1 MVQDNPFSEPE
12 DNDRTVI
19 RPSPGGRKPAASSP
33 PQASAEPPPFFDA
46 PPEPIA
52 ASADGAE
59 APPRVGINP
68 LAAAAAPLLDLVGRL
83 RNTARPPDSGDLR
96 ERAIAGMR
104 QFEQDARA
112 TGLPAEQ
119 LRAAHYAL
127 CATIDDVVLNTP
139 WGSQGPWST
148 SSLIATFHRE
158 VGSGDR
164 FFQLMERLQ
173 KEPGKFKETL
183 ELMHLCISLGF
194 QGRYRLSPR
203 GPAELE
209 RTREGLYALIAGQRP
224 PAEREL
230 SPSWRGLDA
239 RWRPPGRAVPLWV
252 IGALALA
259 LMGGLYAWFAF
270 SLNSRSD
277 AVFAALNA
285 VPPLS
290 QPALARVAPPPPPP
304 PPPPPEAGPD
314 QITRIRTF
322 LAPEIRDGLVA
333 VVATPQT
340 VIVRIKATG
349 MFGSGSATVSTRFV
363 PILERIGSALKNEP
377 GNVMV
382 LGHSDN
388 QPIRTVQ
395 FPSNW
400 HLSQARADAA
410 LVPLGRGIGDPGRLK
425 AEGKADAEPIADN
438 STAEGREQNRR
449 IELVLP
455 REELVRR

>member
-1 MVQDNPFSEPE
+1 MVQDNPFAEP
-12 DNDRTVI
+12 DDGDRTVI
-19 RPSPGGRKPAASSP
+19 RPSPGGRRPAP
-33 PQASAEPPPFFDA
+33 PAETAPGPAFAAPSEPSGPAVGSAETLPQ
-46 PPEPIA
+46 
-52 ASADGAE
+52 
-59 APPRVGINP
+59 VGINP
-68 LAAAAAPLLDLVGRL
+68 LAAAAAPLLDLIGRL

-96 ERAIAGMR
+96 ERAVAAMR

-112 TGLPAEQ
+112 TGLAPEQ

-139 WGSQGPWST
+139 WGSQGPWNT
-148 SSLIATFHRE
+148 ASLIATFHRE

-164 FFQLMERLQ
+164 FFQLLERLQ

-209 RTREGLYALIAGQRP
+209 RVREGLYAVIAGQRP

-230 SPSWRGLDA
+230 SPRWRGLLS
-239 RWRPPGRAVPLWV
+239 RWRPPGRAIPLWV

-270 SLNSRSD
+270 SLNGRSD
-277 AVFAALNA
+277 AVFASLNA
-285 VPPLS
+285 VPPLT
-290 QPALARVAPPPPPP
+290 QPALARIAPPPPPP

-340 VIVRIKATG
+340 IIVRIKVTG
-349 MFGSGSATVSTRFV
+349 MFGSGSATVTQRFV
-363 PILERIGSALKNEP
+363 PILERIGSALKDEP
-377 GNVMV
+377 GAVMV
-382 LGHSDN
+382 LGHSDS

-400 HLSQARADAA
+400 HLSQARAEAA
-410 LVPLGRGIGDPGRLK
+410 MAPLGRGIGDASRLK
-425 AEGKADAEPIADN
+425 AEGRADAEPIADN
-438 STAEGREQNRR
+438 ATAEGREQNRR

>member
-1 MVQDNPFSEPE
+1 MAQDNPFAEPE
-12 DNDRTVI
+12 DGDRTVI
-19 RPSPGGRKPAASSP
+19 RPSPGGKRPAAAPP
-33 PQASAEPPPFFDA
+33 PQEEALPPVFA
-46 PPEPIA
+46 AAPEPVGA
-52 ASADGAE
+52 MADGAE
-59 APPRVGINP
+59 VPPQIGVNP

-96 ERAIAGMR
+96 ERAIAGLR
-104 QFEQDARA
+104 RFEQDARA
-112 TGLPAEQ
+112 TGLSTEQ

-127 CATIDDVVLNTP
+127 CATLDDVVLNTP
-139 WGSQGPWST
+139 WGSQGPWS
-148 SSLIATFHRE
+148 SASLIATFHRE

-164 FFQLMERLQ
+164 FFQLLERLQ
-173 KEPGKFKETL
+173 KEPGKFRETL

-209 RTREGLYALIAGQRP
+209 RIREGLYAVIANQRP
-224 PAEREL
+224 LAEREL
-230 SPSWRGLDA
+230 SPCWRGLAA

-252 IGALALA
+252 VASLALA
-259 LMGGLYAWFAF
+259 LMGGLYAFFAF
-270 SLNSRSD
+270 SLNARSD

-285 VPPLS
+285 VPPLT

-304 PPPPPEAGPD
+304 PPPPPEARLD
-314 QITRIRTF
+314 QVTRIRGF
-322 LAPEIRDGLVA
+322 LAPEIRDGIVA

-340 VIVRIKATG
+340 IVVRIRAAG
-349 MFGSGSATVSTRFV
+349 MFASGSATVSTRFG
-363 PILERIGSALKNEP
+363 PILERIGSALKDEP
-377 GNVMV
+377 GAVMV

-388 QPIRTVQ
+388 QPIRSVR

-400 HLSQARADAA
+400 HLSQARAEAA
-410 LVPLGRGIGDPGRLK
+410 LVPLGTGVGDPARLK
-425 AEGKADAEPIADN
+425 AEGRGDAEPIADN

-455 REELVRR
+455 REELLRR

>member
-1 MVQDNPFSEPE
+1 MVQDNPFAEPE
-12 DNDRTVI
+12 DGDRTVI
-19 RPSPGGRKPAASSP
+19 RPSPGGRRPAA
-33 PQASAEPPPFFDA
+33 PPP
-46 PPEPIA
+46 
-52 ASADGAE
+52 E
-59 APPRVGINP
+59 APPGGAFPAQPEPAGQAAGSAEAMPKVGINP
-68 LAAAAAPLLDLVGRL
+68 LVAAAAPLLDLVGRL

-96 ERAIAGMR
+96 ERAVAAMR
-104 QFEQDARA
+104 QFEADARA
-112 TGLPAEQ
+112 TGLAPEQ

-127 CATIDDVVLNTP
+127 CATLDDVVLNTP
-139 WGSQGPWST
+139 WGSQGPWNT
-148 SSLIATFHRE
+148 ASLIATFHRE

-164 FFQLMERLQ
+164 FFQLLERLQ

-209 RTREGLYALIAGQRP
+209 RVREGLYAVIAAQRP

-230 SPSWRGLDA
+230 SPRWRGLA
-239 RWRPPGRAVPLWV
+239 APWRPPGRAVPLWV
-252 IGALALA
+252 VGAVALA

-270 SLNSRSD
+270 SLNNRSD
-277 AVFAALNA
+277 QVFAALNA
-285 VPPLS
+285 VPPLA

-322 LAPEIRDGLVA
+322 LAPEIRDGLVS
-333 VVATPQT
+333 VVGTPQT
-340 VIVRIKATG
+340 IVVRIKVTG
-349 MFGSGSATVSTRFV
+349 MFGSGSATVTQRFI
-363 PILERIGSALKNEP
+363 PILERIGSALRDEP
-377 GNVMV
+377 GAVMV
-382 LGHSDN
+382 LGHSDS

-400 HLSQARADAA
+400 HLSQARAEAA
-410 LVPLGRGIGDPGRLK
+410 LVPLGRGIGDPARLK
-425 AEGKADAEPIADN
+425 AEGRADAEPIADN
-438 STAEGREQNRR
+438 ATAEGREQNRR

>member
-1 MVQDNPFSEPE
+1 MAQDNPFAEP
-12 DNDRTVI
+12 DDGDRTVI
-19 RPSPGGRKPAASSP
+19 RPSPGGRRPAA
-33 PQASAEPPPFFDA
+33 APPPENAPLPAFDA
-46 PPEPIA
+46 APEPIG
-52 ASADGAE
+52 SPADGAE
-59 APPRVGINP
+59 APPRIGVNP

-96 ERAIAGMR
+96 ERAIAALR
-104 QFEQDARA
+104 QFEQDARP
-112 TGLPAEQ
+112 TGLAPEQ

-127 CATIDDVVLNTP
+127 CATLDDVVLNTP
-139 WGSQGPWST
+139 WGSQGPWSNA
-148 SSLIATFHRE
+148 SLIATFHRE

-164 FFQLMERLQ
+164 FFQLLERLQ
-173 KEPGKFKETL
+173 KEPAKFRETL

-194 QGRYRLSPR
+194 QGRYRLSAR

-209 RTREGLYALIAGQRP
+209 RTREGLYALIANQRP

-230 SPSWRGLDA
+230 SPRWRGLDA
-239 RWRPPGRAVPLWV
+239 PWRPPGRAGPLWV
-252 IGALALA
+252 VGSLALA

-270 SLNSRSD
+270 SLNARSD

-285 VPPLS
+285 VPPLA

-304 PPPPPEAGPD
+304 PPPPPEAKPD
-314 QITRIRTF
+314 QVTRIRTF
-322 LAPEIRDGLVA
+322 LAAEIRDGLVA

-340 VIVRIKATG
+340 IIVRIKATG
-349 MFGSGSATVSTRFV
+349 IFASGSASVSARFV
-363 PILERIGSALKNEP
+363 PILERIGSALKDEP
-377 GNVMV
+377 GAVMV

-388 QPIRTVQ
+388 QPIRSVR

-400 HLSQARADAA
+400 HLSQARAEAA
-410 LVPLGRGIGDPGRLK
+410 LVPLGAGIGDPTRLK
-425 AEGKADAEPIADN
+425 AEGRGDAEPIADN
-438 STAEGREQNRR
+438 ATAEGREQNRR

>member
-1 MVQDNPFSEPE
+1 M
-12 DNDRTVI
+12 
-19 RPSPGGRKPAASSP
+19 
-33 PQASAEPPPFFDA
+33 
-46 PPEPIA
+46 
-52 ASADGAE
+52 
-59 APPRVGINP
+59 
-68 LAAAAAPLLDLVGRL
+68 GRL

-96 ERAIAGMR
+96 ERAIAGLR

-112 TGLPAEQ
+112 TGLSAEQ

-127 CATIDDVVLNTP
+127 CATLDDVVLNTP
-139 WGSQGPWST
+139 WGSQGPWS
-148 SSLIATFHRE
+148 SASLIATFHRE

-164 FFQLMERLQ
+164 FFQLLERLQ
-173 KEPGKFKETL
+173 KEPGKFRETL

-209 RTREGLYALIAGQRP
+209 RIREGLYAVIANQRP

-230 SPSWRGLDA
+230 SPRWRGLA
-239 RWRPPGRAVPLWV
+239 APWRPPGRAVPLWV
-252 IGALALA
+252 VGSLALA

-270 SLNSRSD
+270 SLNARSD

-285 VPPLS
+285 VPPLA

-304 PPPPPEAGPD
+304 PPPPPQARPD
-314 QITRIRTF
+314 QFTRIRTF
-322 LAPEIRDGLVA
+322 LAPEIRDGIVG

-340 VIVRIKATG
+340 IIVRIKATG
-349 MFGSGSATVSTRFV
+349 MFASGSATVSTRFV
-363 PILERIGSALKNEP
+363 PILERIGSALKDEP
-377 GNVMV
+377 GAVMV

-388 QPIRTVQ
+388 QPIRSVR

-400 HLSQARADAA
+400 HLSQARAEAA
-410 LVPLGRGIGDPGRLK
+410 LVPLASGIADPSRLK
-425 AEGKADAEPIADN
+425 AEGRGDAEPIADN

-455 REELVRR
+455 REELIRR

>member
-1 MVQDNPFSEPE
+1 MVQDNPFAEPE
-12 DNDRTVI
+12 DGDRTVI
-19 RPSPGGRKPAASSP
+19 RPSPGGRRPAA
-33 PQASAEPPPFFDA
+33 PPPEAPPGPAFT
-46 PPEPIA
+46 PPEPA
-52 ASADGAE
+52 GPAVGSAE
-59 APPRVGINP
+59 TLPKVGINP
-68 LAAAAAPLLDLVGRL
+68 LVAAAAPLLDLIGRL

-96 ERAIAGMR
+96 ERAVAAMR
-104 QFEQDARA
+104 QFEQEARA
-112 TGLPAEQ
+112 TGLAPEQ

-127 CATIDDVVLNTP
+127 CATVDDVVLNTP
-139 WGSQGPWST
+139 WGSQGPWNT

-164 FFQLMERLQ
+164 FFQLLERLQ

-209 RTREGLYALIAGQRP
+209 RVREGLYAVIAGQRP

-230 SPSWRGLDA
+230 SPRWRGLLSP
-239 RWRPPGRAVPLWV
+239 WRPPGRAIPLWV

-270 SLNSRSD
+270 SLNGRSD
-277 AVFAALNA
+277 AVFATLNA
-285 VPPLS
+285 VPPLT

-322 LAPEIRDGLVA
+322 LAPEIRDGLVS

-340 VIVRIKATG
+340 IIVRIRVTG
-349 MFGSGSATVSTRFV
+349 MFGSGSATVTQRFI
-363 PILERIGSALKNEP
+363 PILERIGSALKDEP
-377 GNVMV
+377 GAVMV
-382 LGHSDN
+382 LGHSDS

-400 HLSQARADAA
+400 HLSQARAEAA
-410 LVPLGRGIGDPGRLK
+410 MVPLGRGINDPARLK
-425 AEGKADAEPIADN
+425 AEGRADAEPIADN
-438 STAEGREQNRR
+438 ATAEGREQNRR

>member
-19 RPSPGGRKPAASSP
+19 RPSPGGRRPAA
-33 PQASAEPPPFFDA
+33 AEPPAEPIPPAFDA
-46 PPEPIA
+46 APQPPA
-52 ASADGAE
+52 GSADGAE
-59 APPRVGINP
+59 APPRIGVNP
-68 LAAAAAPLLDLVGRL
+68 LAAAAAPLLDLIGRL

-96 ERAIAGMR
+96 ERTIAGLR

-112 TGLPAEQ
+112 TGLAPEQ

-127 CATIDDVVLNTP
+127 CATLDDVVLNTP
-139 WGSQGPWST
+139 WGSQGPWNT
-148 SSLIATFHRE
+148 ASLIATFHRE

-164 FFQLMERLQ
+164 FFQLLERLQ

-209 RTREGLYALIAGQRP
+209 RIREGLYAVIQGQRP

-230 SPSWRGLDA
+230 SPRWRGLA
-239 RWRPPGRAVPLWV
+239 VPWLPPGRAVPLWV

-270 SLNSRSD
+270 SLNGRSD

-285 VPPLS
+285 VPPLA

-333 VVATPQT
+333 VVQTPQT
-340 VIVRIKATG
+340 IVVRIRASG
-349 MFGSGSATVSTRFV
+349 MFGSGSATVSNRFV
-363 PILERIGSALKNEP
+363 PILERIGSALKDEP
-377 GNVMV
+377 GAVMV

-400 HLSQARADAA
+400 HLSNARAEAA
-410 LVPLGRGIGDPGRLK
+410 LVPLGRGIGDASRLK
-425 AEGKADAEPIADN
+425 AEGRADAEPIADN

>member
-1 MVQDNPFSEPE
+1 MVQDNPFAEP
-12 DNDRTVI
+12 DDGDRTVI
-19 RPSPGGRKPAASSP
+19 RPSPGGRKPA
-33 PQASAEPPPFFDA
+33 PPPEPAPAPAFAA
-46 PPEPIA
+46 PPEA
-52 ASADGAE
+52 AGPAVGSAE
-59 APPRVGINP
+59 TLPKVGINP
-68 LAAAAAPLLDLVGRL
+68 LVAAAAPLLDLVGRL

-96 ERAIAGMR
+96 ERAVAAMR
-104 QFEQDARA
+104 RFEQDARE
-112 TGLPAEQ
+112 TGLAAEQ

-127 CATIDDVVLNTP
+127 CATVDDVVLNTP
-139 WGSQGPWST
+139 WGSQGPWNT
-148 SSLIATFHRE
+148 ASLIATFHRE

-164 FFQLMERLQ
+164 FFQLLERLQ

-209 RTREGLYALIAGQRP
+209 RVREGLYAIIAGQRP

-230 SPSWRGLDA
+230 SPRWRGLA
-239 RWRPPGRAVPLWV
+239 SPWRPPGRAIPLWV

-270 SLNSRSD
+270 SLNGRSD
-277 AVFAALNA
+277 AVFASLNA
-285 VPPLS
+285 VPPLA

-304 PPPPPEAGPD
+304 PPPPEARPD

-322 LAPEIRDGLVA
+322 LAPEIRDGLVS

-340 VIVRIKATG
+340 IIVRIRVTG
-349 MFGSGSATVSTRFV
+349 MFGSGSATVTQRFV
-363 PILERIGSALKNEP
+363 PILERIGSALKDEP
-377 GNVMV
+377 GAVMV
-382 LGHSDN
+382 LGHSDS

-400 HLSQARADAA
+400 HLSQARAEAA
-410 LVPLGRGIGDPGRLK
+410 VVPLGRGIGDPARLK
-425 AEGKADAEPIADN
+425 AEGRADAEPIADN
-438 STAEGREQNRR
+438 ATAEGREQNRR